1 MIRLIISFIVA
12 ITILQLSLFFGVLFI
27 ALAIFAYKIKDK
39 KFDVQQNSNEDSS
52 FYLNS
57 SSAAADGKLFKMGGG
72 DGPGFYI

>member
-39 KFDVQQNSNEDSS
+39 KFDVPQQPTDTEN
-52 FYLNS
+52 F
-57 SSAAADGKLFKMGGG
+57 DGFNLGIAKSDPQFGWL
-72 DGPGFYI
+72 DHRE